1 MLRDGAIPMA
11 SDEGGDIFEKTHDEA
26 YLFWDFGLPILIV
39 FGTVIISYAIFDSWM
54 ILEAFI
60 MAVIYLGSSHYIK
73 KYVKDFSDLTEIGI
87 VGDHSSPVSDTSVLA
102 SVGAGS

>member
-60 MAVIYLGSSHYIK
+60 MAVIYLGSSHYTK
-73 KYVKDFSDLTEIGI
+73 NM
-87 VGDHSSPVSDTSVLA
+87 
-102 SVGAGS
+102 